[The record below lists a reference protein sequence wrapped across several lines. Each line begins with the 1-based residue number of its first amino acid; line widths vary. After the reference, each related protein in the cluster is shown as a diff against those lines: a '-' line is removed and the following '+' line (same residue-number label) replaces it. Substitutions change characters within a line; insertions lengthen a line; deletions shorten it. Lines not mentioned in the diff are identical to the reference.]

1 MECLAQLHYRKPEAV
16 VHRDLKP
23 SNIIVSERGHVKL
36 VDLDISKVLY
46 NTLGTKNTGLGT
58 AHYAAP
64 EQYKEHC
71 KISTAIDIWAWSII
85 VNQMFTR
92 KVPYDR

>member
-1 MECLAQLHYRKPEAV
+1 MTE
-16 VHRDLKP
+16 
-23 SNIIVSERGHVKL
+23 
-36 VDLDISKVLY
+36 
-46 NTLGTKNTGLGT
+46 NTGLGT

-64 EQYKEHC
+64 EQFVKGK

-92 KVPYDR
+92 ETPYNEKYWFQAIGALIN